1 MTEFYIRYNLSFLI
15 FVFFLVI
22 SDLALWDDEI
32 THQQTDAPTK
42 NEKNNL
48 STFRRIVA

>member
-15 FVFFLVI
+15 FIFLVI

-48 STFRRIVA
+48 STFRRIAA